1 MLLALFDDSNVV
13 GEELLVRQERYHLV
27 FHSVVQMDVGFFYMQ
42 LLRVFGH
49 FLEEPAD
56 NLVVLK
62 VPQQFFLHFWVVP
75 VLLFDL
81 LLLG

>member
-1 MLLALFDDSNVV
+1 MV
-13 GEELLVRQERYHLV
+13 GEELLVGQESYHLV
-27 FHSVVQMDVGFFYMQ
+27 FHLVVQMDVGFFHMQ

-56 NLVVLK
+56 DLVVLK
-62 VPQQFFLHFWVVP
+62 VPQKFYLHFWVVA
-75 VLLFDL
+75 VLLFDF